1 MGIMEAKGNTG
12 ITLRA
17 KSPFTENAFKVRIN
31 IGQVYQTW
39 FTLKNFKA

>member
-1 MGIMEAKGNTG
+1 MEAKGNTG

-31 IGQVYQTW
+31 IEKVYEIW
-39 FTLKNFKA
+39 FTLKNSKA